1 MRERRNRLDKKTI
14 SEMKRQLKDADI
26 SIKNNSIFE
35 VILKS
40 DKNGG
45 SFTTLKPTEIEDI
58 TFEDLQSIV
67 KRHKSMFED
76 FTVLIDDVYC
86 PENEE
91 LGIEEVE
98 QVLGLGRIKKG
109 VDEVPDDL
117 YFDDLLFNDA
127 FVITV
132 NDDLLL
138 DCPFEE
144 FTEEVDEM
152 KKVVIKRL
160 IERAVFLYKEKEF
173 SNNFKMSYLEKKLGV
188 QYVFEDVDR
197 SMKEIKSDVN
207 EL

>member
-1 MRERRNRLDKKTI
+1 MREKRNRLDKKTI

-26 SIKNNSIFE
+26 SIKNNSMFE

-40 DKNGG
+40 DRNGG

-67 KRHKSMFED
+67 KKHKSMFED
-76 FTVLIDDVYC
+76 FTILIDDVYC
-86 PENEE
+86 PDNEE

-117 YFDDLLFNDA
+117 YFDDLL
-127 FVITV
+127 
-132 NDDLLL
+132 L

-152 KKVVIKRL
+152 KKVVINRL
-160 IERAVFLYKEKEF
+160 IERAIYLYKEKEF

-188 QYVFEDVDR
+188 QYVFEDIDR
-197 SMKEIKSDVN
+197 TMKEIKSDVN

>member
-1 MRERRNRLDKKTI
+1 MREKRNRLDKKTI
-14 SEMKRQLKDADI
+14 SEMKRQLKDADV
-26 SIKNNSIFE
+26 SIKNNSMFE

-40 DKNGG
+40 DRNGG
-45 SFTTLKPTEIEDI
+45 SFTVLKPTEIEDI

-67 KRHKSMFED
+67 KKHKSMFED

-86 PENEE
+86 PDNEE

-98 QVLGLGRIKKG
+98 QVLGLSRIKKG
-109 VDEVPDDL
+109 MNEVPDDL
-117 YFDDLLFNDA
+117 YF
-127 FVITV
+127 
-132 NDDLLL
+132 DDLLL

-160 IERAVFLYKEKEF
+160 IERAIYLYKEKEF

-188 QYVFEDVDR
+188 QYVFEDIDR
-197 SMKEIKSDVN
+197 TMKEIKSDVN

>member
-1 MRERRNRLDKKTI
+1 MREKRNRLDKKTI

-26 SIKNNSIFE
+26 SIKNNSMFE

-40 DKNGG
+40 DRNGG
-45 SFTTLKPTEIEDI
+45 SFTILKPTEIEDI

-117 YFDDLLFNDA
+117 YFDDLL
-127 FVITV
+127 
-132 NDDLLL
+132 L

-188 QYVFEDVDR
+188 QHVFEDVDR

>member
-1 MRERRNRLDKKTI
+1 MREKRNRLDKKTI

-45 SFTTLKPTEIEDI
+45 SFVTLKPTEIEDI

-86 PENEE
+86 PDNEE

-98 QVLGLGRIKKG
+98 QVLGLSRIKKG
-109 VDEVPDDL
+109 MDEVPDDL
-117 YFDDLLFNDA
+117 YF
-127 FVITV
+127 
-132 NDDLLL
+132 DDLLL

-160 IERAVFLYKEKEF
+160 IERAIYLYKEKEF

-188 QYVFEDVDR
+188 QYVFEDIDR
-197 SMKEIKSDVN
+197 TMKEIKSDVN

>member
-1 MRERRNRLDKKTI
+1 MREKRNRLDKKTI
-14 SEMKRQLKDADI
+14 SEMKRQLKDADV
-26 SIKNNSIFE
+26 SIKNNSMFE

-40 DKNGG
+40 DRNGG
-45 SFTTLKPTEIEDI
+45 SFTVLKPTEIEDI

-67 KRHKSMFED
+67 KKHKSMFED

-86 PENEE
+86 PDNEE

-98 QVLGLGRIKKG
+98 QVLGLSRIKKG
-109 VDEVPDDL
+109 MDEVPDDL
-117 YFDDLLFNDA
+117 YF
-127 FVITV
+127 
-132 NDDLLL
+132 DDLLL

-160 IERAVFLYKEKEF
+160 IERAIYLYKEKEF

-188 QYVFEDVDR
+188 QYVFEDIDR

>member
-1 MRERRNRLDKKTI
+1 MREKREKRERLDKKTI

-76 FTVLIDDVYC
+76 FTVIIDDVYC
-86 PENEE
+86 PDNEE
-91 LGIEEVE
+91 FGVEEVE
-98 QVLGLGRIKKG
+98 KVLGLSRIKKG
-109 VDEVPDDL
+109 IDEVPDDL
-117 YFDDLLFNDA
+117 YF
-127 FVITV
+127 
-132 NDDLLL
+132 DDLLL

-152 KKVVIKRL
+152 KKVIIKRL
-160 IERAVFLYKEKEF
+160 IERAIFLYKEKEF

-188 QYVFEDVDR
+188 QYVFEDIDR
-197 SMKEIKSDVN
+197 TMKEIKSDVN

>member
-26 SIKNNSIFE
+26 SIKNNSMFE

-40 DKNGG
+40 DRNGG

-67 KRHKSMFED
+67 KKHKSMFED

-86 PENEE
+86 PDNEE
-91 LGIEEVE
+91 LGVEEVE

-109 VDEVPDDL
+109 VDEIPDDL
-117 YFDDLLFNDA
+117 YF
-127 FVITV
+127 
-132 NDDLLL
+132 DDLLL

-144 FTEEVDEM
+144 FTEEVDKM
-152 KKVVIKRL
+152 KKAVINRL
-160 IERAVFLYKEKEF
+160 IERAIFLYKEKEF

-197 SMKEIKSDVN
+197 TMKEIKSDVN

>member
-1 MRERRNRLDKKTI
+1 MRERRKDRLDKKTI

-26 SIKNNSIFE
+26 TIKNNSMFE
-35 VILKS
+35 VVLKS
-40 DKNGG
+40 ERNGG
-45 SFTTLKPTEIEDI
+45 FLIILKPTEIEDI

-67 KRHKSMFED
+67 KKHKSMFED

-117 YFDDLLFNDA
+117 YFDDLL
-127 FVITV
+127 
-132 NDDLLL
+132 L

-160 IERAVFLYKEKEF
+160 IERAIFLYKEKEF

-188 QYVFEDVDR
+188 QYVFEDIDR

>member
-14 SEMKRQLKDADI
+14 SEMKRQLKDADV
-26 SIKNNSIFE
+26 SIKNNSMFE

-40 DKNGG
+40 DRNGG
-45 SFTTLKPTEIEDI
+45 SFTVLKPTEIEDI

-67 KRHKSMFED
+67 KKHKSMFED

-86 PENEE
+86 PDNEE

-98 QVLGLGRIKKG
+98 QVLGLSRIKKG
-109 VDEVPDDL
+109 MDEVPDDL
-117 YFDDLLFNDA
+117 YF
-127 FVITV
+127 
-132 NDDLLL
+132 DDLLL

-160 IERAVFLYKEKEF
+160 IERAIYLYKEKEF

-188 QYVFEDVDR
+188 QYVFEDIDR
-197 SMKEIKSDVN
+197 TMKEIKSDVN

>member
-1 MRERRNRLDKKTI
+1 MREKRNRLDKKTI

-40 DKNGG
+40 DRNGG

-67 KRHKSMFED
+67 KKHKSMFED

-86 PENEE
+86 PDNEE
-91 LGIEEVE
+91 LGVEEVE

-117 YFDDLLFNDA
+117 YFDDLL
-127 FVITV
+127 
-132 NDDLLL
+132 L

-152 KKVVIKRL
+152 KKVVINRL
-160 IERAVFLYKEKEF
+160 IERAIYLYKEKEF

-188 QYVFEDVDR
+188 QYVFEDIDR
-197 SMKEIKSDVN
+197 TMKEIKSDVN

>member
-1 MRERRNRLDKKTI
+1 MREKRNRLDKKTI

-26 SIKNNSIFE
+26 SIKNNSMFE

-40 DKNGG
+40 DRNGG
-45 SFTTLKPTEIEDI
+45 SFTILKPTEIEDI

-98 QVLGLGRIKKG
+98 QVLGLSRIKKG
-109 VDEVPDDL
+109 IDEIPDDL
-117 YFDDLLFNDA
+117 YF
-127 FVITV
+127 
-132 NDDLLL
+132 DDLLL

-188 QYVFEDVDR
+188 QHVFEDVDR

>member
-1 MRERRNRLDKKTI
+1 MREKRNRLDKKTI
-14 SEMKRQLKDADI
+14 SEMKRQLKDADV
-26 SIKNNSIFE
+26 SIKNNSMFE

-40 DKNGG
+40 DRNGG
-45 SFTTLKPTEIEDI
+45 SFTVLKPTEIEDI

-67 KRHKSMFED
+67 KKHKSMFED

-86 PENEE
+86 PDNEE

-98 QVLGLGRIKKG
+98 QVLGLSRIKKG
-109 VDEVPDDL
+109 MDEVPDDL
-117 YFDDLLFNDA
+117 YF
-127 FVITV
+127 
-132 NDDLLL
+132 DDLLL

-160 IERAVFLYKEKEF
+160 IERAIYLYKEKEF
-173 SNNFKMSYLEKKLGV
+173 SDSFKMSYLEKKLGV
-188 QYVFEDVDR
+188 QYVFEDIDR

>member
-26 SIKNNSIFE
+26 SIKNNSMFE

-45 SFTTLKPTEIEDI
+45 SFVTLKPTEIEDI

-117 YFDDLLFNDA
+117 YFDDLL
-127 FVITV
+127 
-132 NDDLLL
+132 L

-152 KKVVIKRL
+152 KKVVINRL
-160 IERAVFLYKEKEF
+160 IERAIFLYKEKEF

-188 QYVFEDVDR
+188 QHVFEDVDR

>member
-1 MRERRNRLDKKTI
+1 MREKRNRLDKKTI

-26 SIKNNSIFE
+26 SIKNNSMFE

-40 DKNGG
+40 DRNGG
-45 SFTTLKPTEIEDI
+45 SFTILKPTEIEDI

-117 YFDDLLFNDA
+117 YY
-127 FVITV
+127 
-132 NDDLLL
+132 DDLLL

-160 IERAVFLYKEKEF
+160 IERAIYLYKEKEF

-188 QYVFEDVDR
+188 QYVFEDIDR
-197 SMKEIKSDVN
+197 TMKEIKSDVN

>member
-1 MRERRNRLDKKTI
+1 MREKRNRLDKKTI

-26 SIKNNSIFE
+26 SIKNNSMFE

-40 DKNGG
+40 DRNGG
-45 SFTTLKPTEIEDI
+45 SFTILKPTEIEDI

-67 KRHKSMFED
+67 KKHKSMFED

-86 PENEE
+86 PDNEE

-98 QVLGLGRIKKG
+98 QVLGLSRIKKG
-109 VDEVPDDL
+109 MDEVPDDL
-117 YFDDLLFNDA
+117 YF
-127 FVITV
+127 
-132 NDDLLL
+132 DDLLL

-160 IERAVFLYKEKEF
+160 IERAIYLYKEKEF

-188 QYVFEDVDR
+188 QYVFEDIDR
-197 SMKEIKSDVN
+197 TMKEIKSDVN

>member
-26 SIKNNSIFE
+26 SIKNNSMFE

-40 DKNGG
+40 DRNGG

-67 KRHKSMFED
+67 KKHKSMFED

-86 PENEE
+86 PDNEE
-91 LGIEEVE
+91 LGVEEVE

-117 YFDDLLFNDA
+117 YFDDLL
-127 FVITV
+127 
-132 NDDLLL
+132 L

-144 FTEEVDEM
+144 FTEEVDKM
-152 KKVVIKRL
+152 KKVVINRL
-160 IERAVFLYKEKEF
+160 TERAIFLYKEKEF

-197 SMKEIKSDVN
+197 TMKEIKSDVN

>member
-1 MRERRNRLDKKTI
+1 MREKRNRLDKKTI
-14 SEMKRQLKDADI
+14 SEMKRQLKDADV
-26 SIKNNSIFE
+26 SIKNNSMFE

-40 DKNGG
+40 DRNGG
-45 SFTTLKPTEIEDI
+45 SFTVLKPTEIEDI

-67 KRHKSMFED
+67 KKHKSMFED

-86 PENEE
+86 PDNEE

-98 QVLGLGRIKKG
+98 QVLGLSRIKKG
-109 VDEVPDDL
+109 MDEVPDDL
-117 YFDDLLFNDA
+117 YF
-127 FVITV
+127 
-132 NDDLLL
+132 DDLLL

-152 KKVVIKRL
+152 NKVVIKRL
-160 IERAVFLYKEKEF
+160 IERAIYLYKEKEF

-188 QYVFEDVDR
+188 KYVFEDIDR
-197 SMKEIKSDVN
+197 TMKEIKSDVN

>member
-1 MRERRNRLDKKTI
+1 MREKRNRLDKKTI

-40 DKNGG
+40 DRNGG
-45 SFTTLKPTEIEDI
+45 SFIVLKPTEIEDI

-67 KRHKSMFED
+67 KKHKSMFED

-86 PENEE
+86 PDNEE

-109 VDEVPDDL
+109 IDEVPDDL
-117 YFDDLLFNDA
+117 YF
-127 FVITV
+127 
-132 NDDLLL
+132 DDLLL

-160 IERAVFLYKEKEF
+160 IERAIYLYKEKEF

>member
-1 MRERRNRLDKKTI
+1 MREKRNRLDKKTI
-14 SEMKRQLKDADI
+14 SEMKRQLKDADV
-26 SIKNNSIFE
+26 SIKNNSMFE

-40 DKNGG
+40 DRNGG
-45 SFTTLKPTEIEDI
+45 SFTVLKPTEIEDI

-67 KRHKSMFED
+67 KKHKSMFED

-86 PENEE
+86 PDNEE

-98 QVLGLGRIKKG
+98 QVLGLSRIKKG
-109 VDEVPDDL
+109 MDEIPDDL
-117 YFDDLLFNDA
+117 YF
-127 FVITV
+127 
-132 NDDLLL
+132 DDLLL

-160 IERAVFLYKEKEF
+160 IERAIYLYKEKEF

-188 QYVFEDVDR
+188 QYVFEDIDR

>member
-26 SIKNNSIFE
+26 SIKNNSMFE

-40 DKNGG
+40 DRNGG

-117 YFDDLLFNDA
+117 YFDDLL
-127 FVITV
+127 
-132 NDDLLL
+132 L

-188 QYVFEDVDR
+188 QYVFEDIDR
-197 SMKEIKSDVN
+197 TMKEIKSDVN

>member
-1 MRERRNRLDKKTI
+1 MREKRNRLDKKTI
-14 SEMKRQLKDADI
+14 SEMKRQLKDADV
-26 SIKNNSIFE
+26 SIKNNSMFE

-40 DKNGG
+40 DRNGG
-45 SFTTLKPTEIEDI
+45 SFTVLKPTEIEDI

-67 KRHKSMFED
+67 KKHKSMFED

-86 PENEE
+86 PDNEE

-98 QVLGLGRIKKG
+98 QVLGLSRIKKG
-109 VDEVPDDL
+109 MDEIPDDL
-117 YFDDLLFNDA
+117 YF
-127 FVITV
+127 
-132 NDDLLL
+132 DDLLL

-160 IERAVFLYKEKEF
+160 IERAIYLYKEKEF

-197 SMKEIKSDVN
+197 TMKEIKSDVN

>member
-1 MRERRNRLDKKTI
+1 MREKRNRLDKKTI
-14 SEMKRQLKDADI
+14 SEMKRQLKDADV
-26 SIKNNSIFE
+26 SIKNNSMFE

-40 DKNGG
+40 DRNGG
-45 SFTTLKPTEIEDI
+45 SFTVLKPTEIEDI

-67 KRHKSMFED
+67 KKHKSMFED

-86 PENEE
+86 PDNEE

-98 QVLGLGRIKKG
+98 QVLGLSRIKKG
-109 VDEVPDDL
+109 MDEVPDDL
-117 YFDDLLFNDA
+117 YF
-127 FVITV
+127 
-132 NDDLLL
+132 DDLLL

-160 IERAVFLYKEKEF
+160 IERAIYLYKEKEF

>member
-1 MRERRNRLDKKTI
+1 MREKRNRLDKKTI
-14 SEMKRQLKDADI
+14 SEMKRQLKDADV
-26 SIKNNSIFE
+26 SIKNNSMFE

-40 DKNGG
+40 DRNGG
-45 SFTTLKPTEIEDI
+45 SFTVLKPTEIEDI

-67 KRHKSMFED
+67 KKHKSMFED

-86 PENEE
+86 PDNEE

-98 QVLGLGRIKKG
+98 QVLGLSRIKKG
-109 VDEVPDDL
+109 MDEVPDDL
-117 YFDDLLFNDA
+117 YF
-127 FVITV
+127 
-132 NDDLLL
+132 DDLLL

-152 KKVVIKRL
+152 KKVIIKRL
-160 IERAVFLYKEKEF
+160 IERAIFLYKEKEF

-188 QYVFEDVDR
+188 QYVFEDIDR

>member
-40 DKNGG
+40 DRNGG

-67 KRHKSMFED
+67 KKHKSMFED

-86 PENEE
+86 PDNEE
-91 LGIEEVE
+91 LGVEEVE

-117 YFDDLLFNDA
+117 YFDDLL
-127 FVITV
+127 
-132 NDDLLL
+132 L

-152 KKVVIKRL
+152 KKVVINRL
-160 IERAVFLYKEKEF
+160 IERAIFLYKEKEF

-188 QYVFEDVDR
+188 QYVFEDIDR
-197 SMKEIKSDVN
+197 TMKEIKSDVN

>member
-26 SIKNNSIFE
+26 SIKNNSMFE
-35 VILKS
+35 VVLKS
-40 DKNGG
+40 ERNGG
-45 SFTTLKPTEIEDI
+45 FFTTLKPTEIEDI
-58 TFEDLQSIV
+58 TFEDLQSMV
-67 KRHKSMFED
+67 KKHKSMFED

-109 VDEVPDDL
+109 IDEVPDDL
-117 YFDDLLFNDA
+117 YF
-127 FVITV
+127 
-132 NDDLLL
+132 DDLLL

-144 FTEEVDEM
+144 FTEEVDGM

-160 IERAVFLYKEKEF
+160 IERAIYLYKEKEF

-188 QYVFEDVDR
+188 QYVFEDIDR
-197 SMKEIKSDVN
+197 TMKEIKSDVN

>member
-1 MRERRNRLDKKTI
+1 MREKRNRLDKNTV
-14 SEMKRQLKDADI
+14 SEMKRQLKDADV
-26 SIKNNSIFE
+26 SIKNNSMFE

-40 DKNGG
+40 DRNGG
-45 SFTTLKPTEIEDI
+45 SFTVLKPTEIEDI

-67 KRHKSMFED
+67 KKHKSMFED

-117 YFDDLLFNDA
+117 YFDDLL
-127 FVITV
+127 
-132 NDDLLL
+132 L

-160 IERAVFLYKEKEF
+160 IERAIYLYKEKEF

-197 SMKEIKSDVN
+197 TMKEIKSDVN

>member
-1 MRERRNRLDKKTI
+1 MREKRNRLDKKTI

-26 SIKNNSIFE
+26 SIKNNSMFE

-40 DKNGG
+40 DRNGG
-45 SFTTLKPTEIEDI
+45 SFTVLKPTEIEDI

-67 KRHKSMFED
+67 KKHKSMFED

-86 PENEE
+86 PDNEE

-117 YFDDLLFNDA
+117 YFDDLL
-127 FVITV
+127 
-132 NDDLLL
+132 L

-160 IERAVFLYKEKEF
+160 IERAIYLYKEKEF

-188 QYVFEDVDR
+188 QYVFEDIDR
-197 SMKEIKSDVN
+197 TMKEIKSDVN

>member
-1 MRERRNRLDKKTI
+1 MRERKRDRLDKKTI

-26 SIKNNSIFE
+26 TIKNNSMFE
-35 VILKS
+35 VVLKS
-40 DKNGG
+40 ERNGG
-45 SFTTLKPTEIEDI
+45 FLIILKPTEIEDI

-67 KRHKSMFED
+67 KKHKSMFED

-86 PENEE
+86 PDNEE

-109 VDEVPDDL
+109 VEEIPDDL
-117 YFDDLLFNDA
+117 YF
-127 FVITV
+127 
-132 NDDLLL
+132 DDLLL

-144 FTEEVDEM
+144 FTEEVDGM
-152 KKVVIKRL
+152 KKVVINRL
-160 IERAVFLYKEKEF
+160 IERAIFLYKEKEF

-188 QYVFEDVDR
+188 QYVFEDIDR

>member
-1 MRERRNRLDKKTI
+1 MREKRNRLDKKTI
-14 SEMKRQLKDADI
+14 SEMKRQLKDADV
-26 SIKNNSIFE
+26 SIKNNSMFE

-40 DKNGG
+40 DRNGG
-45 SFTTLKPTEIEDI
+45 SFTVLKPTEIEDI

-86 PENEE
+86 PDNEE

-98 QVLGLGRIKKG
+98 QVLGLSRIKKG
-109 VDEVPDDL
+109 MDEVPDDL
-117 YFDDLLFNDA
+117 YF
-127 FVITV
+127 
-132 NDDLLL
+132 DDLLL

-160 IERAVFLYKEKEF
+160 IERAIYLYKEKEF

-188 QYVFEDVDR
+188 QYVFEDIDR
-197 SMKEIKSDVN
+197 TMKEIKSDVN

>member
-1 MRERRNRLDKKTI
+1 MRERRRDRLDKKTI

-26 SIKNNSIFE
+26 TIKNNSIFE
-35 VILKS
+35 VVLKS
-40 DKNGG
+40 ERNGG
-45 SFTTLKPTEIEDI
+45 FLTILKPTEVEDI

-67 KRHKSMFED
+67 KKQKSMFED

-86 PENEE
+86 PDNED

-109 VDEVPDDL
+109 INEIPDDL
-117 YFDDLLFNDA
+117 YF
-127 FVITV
+127 
-132 NDDLLL
+132 DDLLL

-144 FTEEVDEM
+144 FIEEVDQL
-152 KKVVIKRL
+152 KKTVINRL
-160 IERAVFLYKEKEF
+160 IERAILLYKEKEF
-173 SNNFKMSYLEKKLGV
+173 SDSFKMSYLEKKLGL
-188 QYVFEDVDR
+188 QYVFEDIDR

>member
-1 MRERRNRLDKKTI
+1 MREKRNRLDKKTI

-26 SIKNNSIFE
+26 SIKNNSMFE

-40 DKNGG
+40 DRNGG

-67 KRHKSMFED
+67 KKHKSMFED

-86 PENEE
+86 PDNEE
-91 LGIEEVE
+91 LGVEEVE
-98 QVLGLGRIKKG
+98 QVLGLGKIKKG

-117 YFDDLLFNDA
+117 YF
-127 FVITV
+127 
-132 NDDLLL
+132 DDLLL

-152 KKVVIKRL
+152 KKVVINRL
-160 IERAVFLYKEKEF
+160 IERAIFLYKEKEF

-197 SMKEIKSDVN
+197 TMKEIKSDVN

>member
-1 MRERRNRLDKKTI
+1 MREKRNRLDKKTI
-14 SEMKRQLKDADI
+14 SEMKRQLKDADV
-26 SIKNNSIFE
+26 SIKNNSMFE

-40 DKNGG
+40 DRNGG
-45 SFTTLKPTEIEDI
+45 SFTVLKPTEIEDI

-67 KRHKSMFED
+67 KKHKSMFED

-86 PENEE
+86 PDNEE

-98 QVLGLGRIKKG
+98 QVLGLSRIKKG
-109 VDEVPDDL
+109 MDEIPDDL
-117 YFDDLLFNDA
+117 YF
-127 FVITV
+127 
-132 NDDLLL
+132 DDLLL

-144 FTEEVDEM
+144 FTEEVDGM

-160 IERAVFLYKEKEF
+160 IERAIFLYKEKEF

-188 QYVFEDVDR
+188 QYVFEDIDR
-197 SMKEIKSDVN
+197 TMKEIKSDVN

>member
-1 MRERRNRLDKKTI
+1 MREKRNRLDKKTI
-14 SEMKRQLKDADI
+14 SEMKRQLKDADV
-26 SIKNNSIFE
+26 SIKNNSMFE

-40 DKNGG
+40 DRNGG
-45 SFTTLKPTEIEDI
+45 SFTVLKPTEIEDI

-67 KRHKSMFED
+67 KKHKSMFED

-86 PENEE
+86 PDNEE

-98 QVLGLGRIKKG
+98 QVLGLSRIKKG
-109 VDEVPDDL
+109 MDEVPDDL
-117 YFDDLLFNDA
+117 YF
-127 FVITV
+127 
-132 NDDLLL
+132 DDLLL

-144 FTEEVDEM
+144 FTEEVDGM

-160 IERAVFLYKEKEF
+160 IERAIFLYKEKEF

-197 SMKEIKSDVN
+197 TMKEIKSDVN